1 MKLIIDDV
9 WQITMTSI
17 ILFNLGIFKSEYLT
31 SFTLSRNICA
41 CSGYNNIVLFLYHL
55 NVSLNDNL
63 LIMFSYLDY
72 VYIAYQKSVLS
83 FLPRFTVYGKGILL
97 KTSSKTFSFSGKP
110 WTDKWIVFSLKQSV
124 LRWCFSPVSFLRH
137 YMKLIISST
146 VKVMTFLYKR
156 HSTRRRPSLRKRR
169 LICKDVFTRRVLT
182 IIHRYWTTRTKLL
195 MVRYMYTLPSIY
207 WYINQYSIKTNIND
221 LHHLLH
227 WQIDKK

>member
-55 NVSLNDNL
+55 NVSLNDYI

-72 VYIAYQKSVLS
+72 VYIAHQVARH
-83 FLPRFTVYGKGILL
+83 F
-97 KTSSKTFSFSGKP
+97 FSGKP
-110 WTDKWIVFSLKQSV
+110 WTDKWIVFSLNQSV

-169 LICKDVFTRRVLT
+169 LICKDVLTRRVLT

-221 LHHLLH
+221 HHHLLH

>member
-55 NVSLNDNL
+55 NVSLNDDL

-97 KTSSKTFSFSGKP
+97 KTSSKTFFLWKTMNRQMNSIQFKTVCLTLVFFTCIFSQTLYE
-110 WTDKWIVFSLKQSV
+110 TDYQLYSESNDVPVQTSLDE
-124 LRWCFSPVSFLRH
+124 
-137 YMKLIISST
+137 T
-146 VKVMTFLYKR
+146 EA
-156 HSTRRRPSLRKRR
+156 
-169 LICKDVFTRRVLT
+169 
-182 IIHRYWTTRTKLL
+182 LL
-195 MVRYMYTLPSIY
+195 KKETS
-207 WYINQYSIKTNIND
+207 D
-221 LHHLLH
+221 L
-227 WQIDKK
+227 QKCIDKKGVDNYSPILNNQDQTLNGKVNVYSL